1 MPRLVEATGLFPVS
15 QIGAFEAKT
24 HLSELLDR
32 VEAGEELVIARHG
45 QPIARL
51 VPMADAQ
58 QQRAT
63 EAVRRLRALRRG
75 TTLNCVT
82 PAGAE
87 RGRFHCRLFGHSR
100 LVLRG

>member
-1 MPRLVEATGLFPVS
+1 MS

-51 VPMADAQ
+51 VPMADARDSSARQ
-58 QQRAT
+58 KQ
-63 EAVRRLRALRRG
+63 
-75 TTLNCVT
+75 
-82 PAGAE
+82 
-87 RGRFHCRLFGHSR
+87 
-100 LVLRG
+100 

>member
-1 MPRLVEATGLFPVS
+1 MS

-75 TTLNCVT
+75 TTLGGLDWRELRD
-82 PAGAE
+82 AG
-87 RGRFHCRLFGHSR
+87 RR
-100 LVLRG
+100 